1 MRCPPTEIL
10 SRYVGGNSDAPD
22 AEVAQHLTDC
32 PHCRAALTRID
43 SAEPA
48 GNEPVTVDLSSTEV
62 AATIA
67 SEKGFTSER
76 DVTHDFDVYC
86 DSAASTARAP
96 DSEGTTDY
104 RLERGASPP
113 EPTAPAILVGRYEI
127 LRRLGRGS
135 FGSVYL
141 ARDTELDRLVAIK
154 LAHRE
159 RIRKP
164 EDVQLYLF
172 EAKALAALDHP
183 HILPIFDV
191 GRAEDGSCFVVTKF
205 IEGTDLASL
214 VHQSPPSQA
223 EAARLIARIAEG
235 LDHAHRQGLVHRDIK
250 PANILIDGEDTPRLT
265 DFGLAFKRSDQP
277 DGATIAGTPA
287 YLAPEQITSGRI
299 DERTDVYAL
308 GATMF
313 FAVTGKP
320 PYAGD
325 TPEETIRQVRDATR
339 QPTARHARPNIKP
352 QLATIIRRAMALA
365 PDKRYSDASQIE
377 HDCRCV
383 LAGEEPEYA
392 NIGQRKRKT
401 FFGSFV
407 NRARAII

>member
-1 MRCPPTEIL
+1 MGETSNIKHAVQKIGQSFGDYTFYHILAEGGMGIILEAEHKAIGRKVALKIVSPKYAARNGYSPELIDTFMHEARVLGAIDHPNVITLYDAGLVGQCPYMAMRLVQGGDLGSRVAHRGAL
-10 SRYVGGNSDAPD
+10 SDDSALRLMRDA
-22 AEVAQHLTDC
+22 AAGLHAVHLTGY
-32 PHCRAALTRID
+32 I
-43 SAEPA
+43 
-48 GNEPVTVDLSSTEV
+48 N
-62 AATIA
+62 
-67 SEKGFTSER
+67 
-76 DVTHDFDVYC
+76 
-86 DSAASTARAP
+86 
-96 DSEGTTDY
+96 
-104 RLERGASPP
+104 
-113 EPTAPAILVGRYEI
+113 
-127 LRRLGRGS
+127 
-135 FGSVYL
+135 
-141 ARDTELDRLVAIK
+141 
-154 LAHRE
+154 
-159 RIRKP
+159 
-164 EDVQLYLF
+164 
-172 EAKALAALDHP
+172 
-183 HILPIFDV
+183 
-191 GRAEDGSCFVVTKF
+191 
-205 IEGTDLASL
+205 
-214 VHQSPPSQA
+214 
-223 EAARLIARIAEG
+223 
-235 LDHAHRQGLVHRDIK
+235 RDIK

-277 DGATIAGTPA
+277 DSATIAGTPA
-287 YLAPEQITSGRI
+287 YLAPEQITGGRI